1 MMVTKIKEL
10 TVVQLKTLVDELVE
24 EKLGEILG
32 DIDKGL
38 QVKPEVL
45 KELRA
50 SLAASRRGK
59 RGIPLEQLAKELGL
73 DLE

>member
-32 DIDKGL
+32 DSDKGL

-50 SLAASRRGK
+50 SLAATRRGK
-59 RGIPLEQLAKELGL
+59 RGIPLERLAKELGL